1 MSQRPNMPGFPT
13 TVGGPKLKPLQ
24 THEVFRFNRVFV
36 GISLAL
42 YY

>member
-1 MSQRPNMPGFPT
+1 MTQRSQVPGFPT
-13 TVGGPKLKPLQ
+13 TVGGPKITLQ
-24 THEVFRFNRVFV
+24 PHEVFRFNRVFV